1 MIELWGRSH
10 IICRMMGGEW
20 VRISIYSVIIWERV
34 LESVLYST
42 FACESAS
49 IVSAVYGKT
58 VAKLRVTCRGLSEIL
73 RQCSCST
80 HVADLRHLY
89 ESDICCLPVPKQ

>member
-1 MIELWGRSH
+1 VLSYGRECSSQCYIAH
-10 IICRMMGGEW
+10 
-20 VRISIYSVIIWERV
+20 
-34 LESVLYST
+34 